1 MEKNWLRRLDLQEE
15 PIPGL
20 PIIEIAGNRRVLIE
34 HHCGV
39 TQYGCRSICVN
50 VKNGCVC
57 IEGSNLELSKMTAK
71 MLIISGCI
79 DCVRLERRR

>member
-1 MEKNWLRRLDLQEE
+1 MERNLLRRMDLQEE

-20 PIIEIAGNRRVLIE
+20 PIIEIAGNKRVLIE

-39 TQYGCRSICVN
+39 TQYGCNCIWVN
-50 VKNGCVC
+50 VKNGCICV
-57 IEGSNLELSKMTAK
+57 EGSNLELAKMTAN

-79 DCVRLERRR
+79 QCVRLERRG